1 MAEVKSRCPHCNG
14 ALLRIR
20 TKVHTP
26 LMKVVTLACQAPE
39 CEAVLQ
45 MAQQIFRTVK
55 ESHNPNPDVS
65 EQLK

>member
-26 LMKVVTLACQAPE
+26 LMKVVTLACQA
-39 CEAVLQ
+39 VLQ